1 MIWNDSYIV
10 RHNLWL
16 MLNLFSARAA
26 LFAYSDP
33 AEALQIYKTFEKYGN
48 VI

>member
-1 MIWNDSYIV
+1 MVSLVKKVLPVGNVY
-10 RHNLWL
+10 L
-16 MLNLFSARAA
+16 ARAA

-48 VI
+48 VT